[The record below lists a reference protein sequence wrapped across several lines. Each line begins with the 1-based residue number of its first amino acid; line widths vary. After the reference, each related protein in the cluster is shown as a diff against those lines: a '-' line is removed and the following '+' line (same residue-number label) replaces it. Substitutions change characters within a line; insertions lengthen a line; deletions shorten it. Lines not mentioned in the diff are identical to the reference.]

1 MFILSAVTTHNEY
14 LEETMKLKNKML
26 LSILTPALLVI
37 IVLSLVSYLYSRDL
51 LIEESKQNIKNM
63 SEKYGSDIET
73 ILSQKIAY
81 IEISAN
87 SFENSDFDDKKMLAD
102 LTYLTDNVAG
112 SLSFFVTF
120 ADGKYLDGS
129 GWIPDSSF
137 DPLSRPW
144 YQSAMNADSVIVSP
158 PYVSA
163 ATNNMIVTISKKIR
177 RDNRPAGVIGSDI
190 TIQELEEIIKAI
202 RIEETGQAYLIDGNG
217 NFMVHEK
224 FTFNDSLGSVEKDAN
239 KPLTQKIMNGTEAV
253 FMNETEGVDRIY
265 AKYNIKG
272 TDWKLI
278 LYAPESEVVKA
289 SRSLAVFMGIIG
301 IVSIILLIIIVFV
314 IAGSVVKPILRLSTC
329 VEDMVHYDF
338 TLTEQS
344 PSVIYSKRKDEI
356 GVISKSLIKVKE
368 TIKDMIMNIQDIA
381 NQVSASSEEL
391 TATSEDTA
399 TLAESIANAIN
410 IISQNASLQDDTM
423 HEGDQAMKV
432 MDKELLS
439 NQDII
444 ENLNR
449 ETRAV
454 VVAKENGIST
464 ISDLV
469 DSTEKAKRSAV
480 EITEVISNTN
490 EKAIAIASAS
500 DMIKSIAD
508 QTNLLALNAAI
519 EAARAGEAGK
529 GFAVVAEEIRK
540 LAEQSNTFTEEI
552 KEIVID
558 LTDKTSE
565 AVDIMNSV
573 GVIVSEQGAKVSET
587 KEQFYAISNAIDK
600 NESEIQRLNQS
611 KEELESTKASLL
623 SIIKTLT
630 ELSGNNYQSTVGVS
644 DSVEKQTASSQEVA
658 SASANLSSMAQE
670 LIEMIAKFKI

>member
-1 MFILSAVTTHNEY
+1 
-14 LEETMKLKNKML
+14 MKLKTKML
-26 LSILTPALLVI
+26 VSILIPVLLVI
-37 IVLSLVSYLYSRDL
+37 MALSLVSYLYSRNL
-51 LIEESKQNIKNM
+51 LIEESMQNVENM
-63 SEKYGSDIET
+63 AKKYGSDIET
-73 ILSQKIAY
+73 ILSQKLAY

-87 SFENSDFDDKKMLAD
+87 SIENSDFDDEKMLAD
-102 LTYLTDNVAG
+102 LTYLTNNVAE
-112 SLSFFVTF
+112 SLGFFVF
-120 ADGKYLDGS
+120 FSDGKYLDGT
-129 GWIPDSSF
+129 GWIPDASF
-137 DPLSRPW
+137 DPKSRDW
-144 YQSAMNADSVIVSP
+144 YKNAMDSETVIVSP

-163 ATNNMIVTISKKIR
+163 ATNTMIVTISKKIR
-177 RDNRPAGVIGSDI
+177 RDGKPVGVIGSDI
-190 TIQELEEIIKAI
+190 TIKQLEDIVKGIQL
-202 RIEETGQAYLIDGNG
+202 EETGKAYLVDGNG
-217 NFMVHEK
+217 RFMVHET
-224 FTFNDSLGSVEKDAN
+224 FTFDDSLESLESDPN
-239 KPLTQKIMNGTEAV
+239 KPLTKKILNGTETV
-253 FMNETEGVDRIY
+253 FTNETEGIDRLY
-265 AKYNIKG
+265 AKYNIEG
-272 TDWKLI
+272 TDWKLV
-278 LYAPESEVVKA
+278 LYAPEKEVVKA

-301 IVSIILLIIIVFV
+301 IASIALLIVIVFV
-314 IAGSVVKPILRLSTC
+314 IAGSITKPILRLSTC
-329 VEDMVHYDF
+329 VEDMVNYDF

-344 PSVIYSKRKDEI
+344 PSVIYSKRNDEI
-356 GVISKSLIKVKE
+356 GLISRSLIKVKE
-368 TIKDMIMNIQDIA
+368 TIKDMIINIQDIA

-399 TLAESIANAIN
+399 TLAEGIANAVSV
-410 IISQNASLQDDTM
+410 ISQNASLQDQTM
-423 HEGDQAMKV
+423 HEGDEAMKV

-449 ETRAV
+449 ETKAV
-454 VVAKENGIST
+454 VVAKENGIAT

-469 DSTEKAKRSAV
+469 DSTEKTKQSTV

-565 AVDIMNSV
+565 AVDIMNAV
-573 GVIVSEQGAKVSET
+573 GVIVSEQGSKVSET
-587 KEQFYAISNAIDK
+587 KDQFFAISEAIDK
-600 NESEIQRLNQS
+600 NESEIDRLNRS

-630 ELSGNNYQSTVGVS
+630 ELSGNNYQSTVNVA
-644 DSVEKQTASSQEVA
+644 DSIDRQTASSQEVA
-658 SASANLSSMAQE
+658 SASANLASMAQE